1 MTLKKV
7 LCLLL
12 AATMVFAIVGC
23 GKDDTK
29 APTSSSSENENE
41 DTLDVDTLIGT
52 WQGSDHDEENVVHY
66 LIFDENG
73 YWNIYMNYP
82 TLLRAIKQK
91 SDQLVSFTV
100 FLKLQN
106 SDHTG
111 CFYEYVEDSS
121 FVKQFVMDEDGNLMF
136 AADEDVLFTQVST
149 ESGEPSDEI
158 VAQARDLFDRALVE
172 ANSK

>member
-1 MTLKKV
+1 MSFKRV
-7 LCLLL
+7 LSLLL
-12 AATMVFAIVGC
+12 AVTMVFMFVGC

-29 APTSSSSENENE
+29 SPTSSSSKDEEE
-41 DTLDVDTLIGT
+41 EALDVDALIGT
-52 WQGSDHDEENVVHY
+52 WRGSDHDGESVVHY

-73 YWNIYMNYP
+73 YWNIYMNYS

-121 FVKQFVMDEDGNLMF
+121 FTKQFVMDEDGNLMF
-136 AADEDVLFTQVST
+136 ATDEDVLFTQVSAA
-149 ESGEPSDEI
+149 SGEPSEEV
-158 VAQARDLFDRALVE
+158 VAQARDLFDKALVE